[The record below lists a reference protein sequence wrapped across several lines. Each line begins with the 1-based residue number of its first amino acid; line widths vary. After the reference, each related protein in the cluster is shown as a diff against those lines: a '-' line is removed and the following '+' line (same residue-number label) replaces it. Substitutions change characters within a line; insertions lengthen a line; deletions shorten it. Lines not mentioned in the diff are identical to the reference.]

1 VKIKLLQSAAA
12 DRSAGGSPASSG
24 LWLARTSRPRSLI
37 PRNFTA
43 ATLLLAALALNGCG
57 RQSANA
63 TGEALPAVIVQAQ
76 VVENK
81 SRVAT
86 EEDVGTVRAKLHSV
100 IEAKVSGKIEQM
112 LVVPGQNVEAGELLV
127 QLDAREV
134 QAQMDQAAAVREQAE
149 SDLKRATD
157 LFQQKI
163 LSQSEYD
170 SAQSKFRVADAAA
183 AEAKTL
189 LGYMKV
195 TAPFAGVITRKYA
208 DVGDLAAPGK
218 PLLEMEDAGDLQLE
232 TDVPE
237 AVIGRLTL
245 GDKLGVRVSGVSNEL
260 AGVVSEIAPSADPNS
275 RTFLVKLDLPPAP
288 GLRAGQFGR
297 VAVPVGETS
306 ALRVSATAVLQ
317 RGEMELVFVVVNG
330 HAQLRIVK
338 TGKRVGDEVELV
350 SGVDAGEQVVTEDAS
365 GLMDGQPVTLKP

>member
-1 VKIKLLQSAAA
+1 MN
-12 DRSAGGSPASSG
+12 R
-24 LWLARTSRPRSLI
+24 
-37 PRNFTA
+37 RNFTTA
-43 ATLLLAALALNGCG
+43 ALLLATLAMNGCG
-57 RQSANA
+57 RK
-63 TGEALPAVIVQAQ
+63 TGSNPADFLPAATVRAQ
-76 VVENK
+76 MAESK

-86 EEDVGTVRAKLHSV
+86 EEVVGTVRAKLRSV

-112 LVVPGQNVEAGELLV
+112 LVVPGQNVKAGELLV

-134 QAQMDQAAAVREQAE
+134 QAQLDQAAAVRQQAE

-157 LFQQKI
+157 LFQQRI

-170 SAQSKFRVADAAA
+170 SAQSKFRVADAVAT
-183 AEAKTL
+183 EAKTL
-189 LGYMKV
+189 LGYTRV
-195 TAPFAGVITRKYA
+195 TAPFEGVITRKYA

-218 PLLEMEDAGDLQLE
+218 SLLEMEDARDLRLE
-232 TDVPE
+232 ADVPE

-245 GDKLGVRVSGVSNEL
+245 GDKLGVRVSGATNEL
-260 AGVVSEIAPSADPNS
+260 PGVVSEIAPSADPNS
-275 RTFLVKLDLPPAP
+275 RTFLVKLDLPPTP

-306 ALRVSATAVLQ
+306 ALRVPASAVLQ
-317 RGEMELVFVVVNG
+317 HGQMELVFVAVNG

-350 SGVDAGEQVVTEDAS
+350 SGVDAGEQVVTEGAAQ
-365 GLMDGQPVTLKP
+365 LMDGQPVEVK

>member
-1 VKIKLLQSAAA
+1 MNRL
-12 DRSAGGSPASSG
+12 
-24 LWLARTSRPRSLI
+24 
-37 PRNFTA
+37 NFPTA
-43 ATLLLAALALNGCG
+43 ALLLVALILNGCG
-57 RQSANA
+57 RKPADVA
-63 TGEALPAVIVQAQ
+63 KALPAVSVQAQ
-76 VVENK
+76 VAESK

-86 EEDVGTVRAKLHSV
+86 EEVVGTVRAKLHSV

-112 LVVPGQNVEAGELLV
+112 QVVPGQDVKAGELLV

-134 QAQMDQAAAVREQAE
+134 QAQTDQAIAVRQQAE

-157 LFQQKI
+157 LIQQKI

-183 AEAKTL
+183 TEAKTL
-189 LGYMKV
+189 LGYTRV

-218 PLLEMEDAGDLQLE
+218 PLLEMEDARDLQLE

-237 AVIGRLTL
+237 AVIDRLAL
-245 GDKLGVRVSGVSNEL
+245 GDKLGVRLSGVSNEL

-275 RTFLVKLDLPPAP
+275 RTFLVKLDLPSTP
-288 GLRAGQFGR
+288 GPRAGQFGR

-306 ALRVSATAVLQ
+306 ALRVPAAAVLQ
-317 RGEMELVFVVVNG
+317 RGEMELVFVVTG
-330 HAQLRIVK
+330 DHAQLRIVK

-350 SGVDAGEQVVTEDAS
+350 SGVEGGERVVVGGAARLT
-365 GLMDGQPVTLKP
+365 DGQPVEVK